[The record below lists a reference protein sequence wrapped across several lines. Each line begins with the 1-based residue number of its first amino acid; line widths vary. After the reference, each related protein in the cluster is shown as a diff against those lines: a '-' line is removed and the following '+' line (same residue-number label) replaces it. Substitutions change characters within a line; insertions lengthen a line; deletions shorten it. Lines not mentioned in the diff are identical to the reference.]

1 MSHLHW
7 LVISVRSCAK
17 SVLYAA
23 QSLEVFL
30 VEFVKMQ
37 QILNHFQPSVL
48 FEVELEVWLLN
59 LTFVLHFQNCFDCLH

>member
-17 SVLYAA
+17 SVLYVA

-30 VEFVKMQ
+30 CEFVKIQ
-37 QILNHFQPSVL
+37 QIRNNFQPSVL

-59 LTFVLHFQNCFDCLH
+59 FTFVLHFQNSFDCLN